1 MKRKILTF
9 VVNGEKLLAL
19 EMTKHPEHAP
29 KGGWFVV
36 TGGVE
41 ENESSENAVAREVLE
56 ETGLDIEEIIP
67 LNCGSVYE
75 WDYKG
80 IKNVCEEINFLS
92 FVKSREITLNEEHS
106 KYEWL
111 NLDEFIK
118 KINWDDDKELLKKVL
133 EKALNKEKYFDKMT
147 IKDYSG
153 RKNE

>member
-9 VVNGEKLLAL
+9 VVNDGKLLVL

-29 KGGWFVV
+29 EGGWFVV

-41 ENESSENAVAREVLE
+41 ENESSKDAVAREVLE
-56 ETGLDIEEIIP
+56 ETGIDIEEIIS
-67 LNCGSVYE
+67 LNWGSIYE
-75 WDYKG
+75 WLG
-80 IKNVCEEINFLS
+80 ELCEEQNFIA
-92 FVKSREITLNEEHS
+92 FVKSGEVILNEEHS

-118 KINWDDDKELLKKVL
+118 KINWDDDKELLRKVL
-133 EKALNKEKYFDKMT
+133 EKALNKEKHFDKMT
-147 IKDYSG
+147 IKDYR

>member
-9 VVNGEKLLAL
+9 VVNGRKFLAL

-29 KGGWFVV
+29 EGGWFVV

-41 ENESSENAVAREVLE
+41 ENESSEDAVTREVLE
-56 ETGLDIEEIIP
+56 ETGLDVEETIL
-67 LNCGSVYE
+67 LNWGSVYE
-75 WDYKG
+75 WRG
-80 IKNVCEEINFLS
+80 ELCEEQNFIA
-92 FVKSREITLNEEHS
+92 FAKSEEVILNEEHS

-111 NLDEFIK
+111 NLNEFIK

-133 EKALNKEKYFDKMT
+133 EKAIKKEKYFDKMNV
-147 IKDYSG
+147 KDYR